1 MKILVSLIV
10 QEANNCKIKKDNVFD
25 YYILSF
31 LFKNLLLNQIE
42 RKFKFFYSFSELS
55 LYSFNLIGSPFSSN
69 SNCNCFFLSSP
80 LRASND
86 SLSFS

>member
-25 YYILSF
+25 YYTLSF

-42 RKFKFFYSFSELS
+42 RKLKLFYSIFMSSIFS
-55 LYSFNLIGSPFSSN
+55 LICS
-69 SNCNCFFLSSP
+69 
-80 LRASND
+80 
-86 SLSFS
+86 SLSVQV